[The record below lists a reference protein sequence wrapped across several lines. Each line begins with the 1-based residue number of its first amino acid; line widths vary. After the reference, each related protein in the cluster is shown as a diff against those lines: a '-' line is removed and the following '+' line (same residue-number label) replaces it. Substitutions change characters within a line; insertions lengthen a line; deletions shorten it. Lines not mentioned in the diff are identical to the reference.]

1 MTKFKT
7 ILRLASLGLSQRQIA
22 HSCQVGQATIS
33 DYLAQAKQARKRPV
47 QAVLRRTPLLS

>member
-22 HSCQVGQATIS
+22 QSCQVGQATIS
-33 DYLAQAKQARKRPV
+33 DYLAQAKQA
-47 QAVLRRTPLLS
+47 QLRWPDIADWDEDRAA